1 MADDCLFDNE
11 ESDDERAVREEA
23 EVTLDLK
30 DRWFGIANSTGTL
43 KKFLQLLTDSRKVYF
58 TSKVGSHFALPY

>member
-23 EVTLDLK
+23 EVELDLK
-30 DRWFGIANSTGTL
+30 DRWLGIANSTGTYNL
-43 KKFLQLLTDSRKVYF
+43 NHTVKWSISFSDNKGRVK
-58 TSKVGSHFALPY
+58 